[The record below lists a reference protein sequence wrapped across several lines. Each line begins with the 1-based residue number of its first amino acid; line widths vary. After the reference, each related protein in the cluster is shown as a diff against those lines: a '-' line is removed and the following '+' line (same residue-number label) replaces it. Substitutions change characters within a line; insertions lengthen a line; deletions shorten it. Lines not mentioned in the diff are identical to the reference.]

1 MVASVL
7 TQLGLTELI
16 ARSPEEYVAAAV
28 RLAGDRDRLA
38 ELRRHLRDRMLDSP
52 LCDGA
57 SFTRQLE
64 KAYRAMWR
72 RWAETAEQAPGEQ
85 TPPGPKPATEP
96 KPDSARIPLPRNHR
110 RHH

>member
-1 MVASVL
+1 VASVL

-38 ELRRHLRDRMLDSP
+38 ELRCHLRDRMLDSP

-57 SFTRQLE
+57 TFTRQLE
-64 KAYRAMWR
+64 EAYRAMWR
-72 RWAETAEQAPGEQ
+72 RWAEAAERAPGAPI
-85 TPPGPKPATEP
+85 PPGAKPAAEP
-96 KPDSARIPLPRNHR
+96 KPE
-110 RHH
+110 